1 VVRPKRTRPS
11 TQYAANDLASPGYR
25 NWLAPIRRLHF
36 CPGFARSDV
45 SSLTNDAKNHA
56 RTAAAV
62 IMLDENLIRD
72 NGPT

>member
-1 VVRPKRTRPS
+1 
-11 TQYAANDLASPGYR
+11 
-25 NWLAPIRRLHF
+25 
-36 CPGFARSDV
+36 V

-56 RTAAAV
+56 TTAAAV